1 MQRELENS
9 MKATRHQ
16 VHGMWRGEG
25 KAGVV
30 LHMGGEQNAR
40 VTKTLARP
48 ASMAGQPERDG
59 GTRLVVPR
67 LASFAGA
74 NRTQL
79 AVLTEAGVTDGL
91 REVVTGVTC
100 LASVRPLSPR
110 LTVAPIVLDRDQDHV
125 PGRTARGAWGK
136 QTPSHD
142 PDMGVDV
149 GGIYSW

>member
-16 VHGMWRGEG
+16 VHGMRRGDG
-25 KAGVV
+25 KVGVV
-30 LHMGGEQNAR
+30 LHVGGEQNAP
-40 VTKTLARP
+40 VMKTLVRLSP
-48 ASMAGQPERDG
+48 TAGQSERDG
-59 GTRLVVPR
+59 GNRLAVPR

-110 LTVAPIVLDRDQDHV
+110 LAVAPIVLARDQDFS
-125 PGRTARGAWGK
+125 PGRPTRGALMLPAYG
-136 QTPSHD
+136 HD
-142 PDMGVDV
+142 LDMGVDV

>member
-16 VHGMWRGEG
+16 VHGMRRGNG

-30 LHMGGEQNAR
+30 LHGGGKQNAP
-40 VTKTLARP
+40 VMKTLVRLSP
-48 ASMAGQPERDG
+48 TAGQSERDG
-59 GTRLVVPR
+59 GNRLTVPR

-74 NRTQL
+74 KRSQL

-91 REVVTGVTC
+91 RETVTGVTC
-100 LASVRPLSPR
+100 LAAVRPLSPR
-110 LTVAPIVLDRDQDHV
+110 LAVAPIVLTREQDFE
-125 PGRTARGAWGK
+125 
-136 QTPSHD
+136 PSYGHD
-142 PDMGVDV
+142 LDLGMDV

>member
-16 VHGMWRGEG
+16 VHGMRRGNG

-30 LHMGGEQNAR
+30 LHVGGEQNAP
-40 VTKTLARP
+40 VMKTLVRLSP
-48 ASMAGQPERDG
+48 MAGRSERDG
-59 GTRLVVPR
+59 GHRLTVPR

-74 NRTQL
+74 KRSQL

-91 REVVTGVTC
+91 REAVTGVTC
-100 LASVRPLSPR
+100 LAAVRPLSPR
-110 LTVAPIVLDRDQDHV
+110 LAVAPIVLAREQDFEPAYARDLDL
-125 PGRTARGAWGK
+125 
-136 QTPSHD
+136 
-142 PDMGVDV
+142 GVDV

>member
-16 VHGMWRGEG
+16 VHGMRRGDS
-25 KAGVV
+25 KTGVV
-30 LHMGGEQNAR
+30 LHVGGEQNAP
-40 VTKTLARP
+40 VMKALARLSP
-48 ASMAGQPERDG
+48 TAGQSERDG
-59 GTRLVVPR
+59 GNRLVVPR

-74 NRTQL
+74 NRAQL
-79 AVLTEAGVTDGL
+79 AVLAEAGVTDGL

-110 LTVAPIVLDRDQDHV
+110 LAVAPIVLARAPV
-125 PGRTARGAWGK
+125 LGPARGGLMDPAFH
-136 QTPSHD
+136 HD
-142 PDMGVDV
+142 VDLGVDL

>member
-1 MQRELENS
+1 MKRELENS

-16 VHGMWRGEG
+16 VHGMRRGNG

-30 LHMGGEQNAR
+30 MHVGVEQNAPVMR
-40 VTKTLARP
+40 TLARL
-48 ASMAGQPERDG
+48 SSTAGQSERDG
-59 GTRLVVPR
+59 GNRLTIPR

-74 NRTQL
+74 KRTQL

-100 LASVRPLSPR
+100 LASVRPMSPR
-110 LTVAPIVLDRDQDHV
+110 LAVAPIVLVREQDFS
-125 PGRTARGAWGK
+125 PGPTARGARMASAF
-136 QTPSHD
+136 SHD
-142 PDMGVDV
+142 VDLGVDV

>member
-16 VHGMWRGEG
+16 VHGMRRGND
-25 KAGVV
+25 KARVV
-30 LHMGGEQNAR
+30 LHVGGEQNAP
-40 VTKTLARP
+40 VMKALARL
-48 ASMAGQPERDG
+48 SSTAGQSERDG
-59 GTRLVVPR
+59 GNRLVVPQ

-74 NRTQL
+74 NRIQL

-100 LASVRPLSPR
+100 LASVRPMSPR
-110 LTVAPIVLDRDQDHV
+110 LAVAPIVLAREQDFS
-125 PGRTARGAWGK
+125 PARGGLMDPAFR
-136 QTPSHD
+136 HD
-142 PDMGVDV
+142 LDLGVDL

>member
-16 VHGMWRGEG
+16 VHGMRRGNG

-30 LHMGGEQNAR
+30 LHVGGEQNAP
-40 VTKTLARP
+40 VMKALARL
-48 ASMAGQPERDG
+48 SSTTGQSERDG
-59 GTRLVVPR
+59 GNRLVVPR

-100 LASVRPLSPR
+100 LASVRPMSPR
-110 LTVAPIVLDRDQDHV
+110 LAVAPIVLAREQDVRPAH
-125 PGRTARGAWGK
+125 GGLMDAAFR
-136 QTPSHD
+136 HD
-142 PDMGVDV
+142 VDLGVDL

>member
-16 VHGMWRGEG
+16 VHGMRRGNG

-30 LHMGGEQNAR
+30 LHVGGEQNAP
-40 VTKTLARP
+40 VMKTLVRLSP
-48 ASMAGQPERDG
+48 MAGQSERDG
-59 GTRLVVPR
+59 GNRLTVPR

-74 NRTQL
+74 KRAQL
-79 AVLTEAGVTDGL
+79 VVLAEAGVTDGL

-100 LASVRPLSPR
+100 LAAVRPLSPR
-110 LTVAPIVLDRDQDHV
+110 LAVAPIVLSREQHFEPAYAHELDL
-125 PGRTARGAWGK
+125 
-136 QTPSHD
+136 
-142 PDMGVDV
+142 GVDV